1 MVNVTTLPQKF
12 KSEHIAILLATHN
25 GMKFIPELIDSLKK
39 QTITLWDLYVQDDL
53 SQDGTTEYL
62 SALAAQDDR
71 IHIVPNDKKLGA
83 MLNFMSLLN
92 AVDAQYYMF
101 CDQDDVWQPNKIEL
115 TFSKMKTLESQ
126 HSIATPIIVHTDLT
140 VVDENLEVINNSFMQ
155 MSRINPDLLKKF
167 NQQAGHNL
175 VTGCTMMLNRASAL
189 SVERIND
196 TVLMHDA
203 WVLLCTLKN
212 GGIVQEIMEPTILYR
227 QHGNNT
233 LGAHDISSNYI
244 LKRLTS
250 FKSVWKENCAQYKM
264 LKLLGYGNILKYIYF
279 KLRYFIL
286 NLF

>member
-1 MVNVTTLPQKF
+1 MVNVSTLPQKF
-12 KSEHIAILLATHN
+12 KSEHIAILLATYN
-25 GMKFIPELIDSLKK
+25 GMKFIPELIDSLMK

-53 SQDGTTEYL
+53 SQDGTMEYL

-71 IHIVPNDKKLGA
+71 IHIVPNDRKLGA

-92 AVDAQYYMF
+92 VVDAQYYMF

-115 TFSKMKTLESQ
+115 IFSKMKTLESQ

-140 VVDENLEVINNSFMQ
+140 VVDENLAVINNSFMQ
-155 MSRINPDLLKKF
+155 MSRINPGLLKKF

-264 LKLLGYGNILKYIYF
+264 LKSLGYGNILKYIYF